1 MFSWLQSPTKPL
13 GATLAHTLDL
23 KTLSHSIWSF
33 WSQFNAIP
41 CWDNQTSLVYS
52 SSQGRPSLITEHQED
67 TSVPLPGGVLFF
79 VILRFDYSNFLLTG
93 SSAFAIWSLQLIQN
107 VEVYLF
113 FNLLK
118 FFSWSPCTGYQWLV
132 PFTTVV
138 LAYGAAKSQ
147 AHPATLITK
156 ELGCCVRHK

>member
-1 MFSWLQSPTKPL
+1 MFSRLQSPTKPL
-13 GATLAHTLDL
+13 GATQAHRLDL

-33 WSQFNAIP
+33 WRQYNVIP
-41 CWDNQTSLVYS
+41 CWDNQTSLVCS

-67 TSVPLPGGVLFF
+67 MSVPPPGGVLFF
-79 VILRFDYSNFLLTG
+79 VILRFDYSNFLLAG

-107 VEVYLF
+107 VEVHFF

-132 PFTTVV
+132 PFKTVV
-138 LAYGAAKSQ
+138 LAHSAAEVSGLSCNPDYKRVG
-147 AHPATLITK
+147 TLCET
-156 ELGCCVRHK
+156 